1 MTNFEIIASEAVT
14 NGIFSESQIEEYLKS
29 GNIPLKTFAE
39 WKNCGFIVKR
49 GQKARLKT
57 KLWMLRPEKSE
68 EQADEQADELKKNF
82 ILVPAY
88 LFSDEQV
95 TPIVDNNE

>member
-68 EQADEQADELKKNF
+68 EQADELKKNF